1 MESSWNRGEKKQIL
15 KKLTGKFNSGE
26 ITAILGP
33 SGAGKSSL
41 LNVLTGFIK
50 KGVEGNVM
58 FTNGKNAV
66 KLKSSRSY
74 ILQDDNLFPWYTVNE
89 TMMLAC
95 QLKVANVSSQSRQKM
110 IDNILNTLH
119 LLHTKNTRCKNLSG
133 GQKKRLS
140 IALELIDNP
149 SVLFLD
155 EPTTGLDS
163 SSSTQC
169 VRLLQNLAR
178 EGRTIICTIH
188 QPSATIYNTF
198 DHVYIMAEGQCVYQ
212 GSADNTVSY
221 LSSLGLHCPQYHSP
235 ADYIIEVANGDYGNF
250 TYSLAKAATD
260 NRWRSSQ
267 LCIMDRALGSKDN
280 RSSFISDSSNSSSSD
295 NPSTTSIT
303 SSRHIERPSEWSR
316 FGTLMNRCKLQC
328 FRDWCVYQG
337 SADNTV
343 SYLSSLGLHCPQ
355 YHSPADYII
364 EVANGDYGNFTYS
377 LAKAATDNR
386 WRSSQLCIMDRA
398 LGSKDNRSSFI
409 SDSSNSSSS
418 DNPSTTSITSSRHIE
433 RPSEWSRFGTLMN
446 RCKLQCFRDWTV
458 THLKVLCHVLCAI
471 LIGLIYGDSG
481 LNATKSINNV
491 GFLIIGVVYLWYTT
505 MMPGVL
511 RFPSEIAILKKET
524 FNGWYKLRTYYFATI
539 AIMAPI
545 HIMFAV
551 LYSVIA
557 FLITQQPLE
566 TMRLF
571 KFVLIYAIT
580 TITADGFGIFL
591 GTVVNPVNG
600 TFFGAVGTCFLL
612 VFSGFLVLFNHMP
625 DVMRILSYF
634 SFKRYSLEGLV
645 LAIYDNNR
653 SSLWCPETELYCH
666 YRNPMY
672 LINELGM
679 TPKNF
684 NFDLSM
690 MIIQMC
696 AIKTLTYFTLK
707 RRMTN

>member
-1 MESSWNRGEKKQIL
+1 MFSDGKK
-15 KKLTGKFNSGE
+15 
-26 ITAILGP
+26 
-33 SGAGKSSL
+33 
-41 LNVLTGFIK
+41 
-50 KGVEGNVM
+50 
-58 FTNGKNAV
+58 AV
-66 KLKSSRSY
+66 KLKNNRSY

-95 QLKVANVSSQSRQKM
+95 QLKVANVSLQSRQKM
-110 IDNILNTLH
+110 IDNILKTLQ
-119 LLHTKNTRCKNLSG
+119 LLHTKNTRCKNISG

-163 SSSTQC
+163 SSSAQC
-169 VRLLQNLAR
+169 VRLLQNLSR
-178 EGRTIICTIH
+178 EGRTIVCTIH
-188 QPSATIYNTF
+188 QPSASIYNTF
-198 DHVYIMAEGQCVYQ
+198 DHVYIMAEGHCVYQ
-212 GSADNTVSY
+212 GSANNTVAY

-250 TYSLAKAATD
+250 THTLAKAATD

-267 LCIMDRALGSKDN
+267 LCIMDRAIGEKTN
-280 RSSFISDSSNSSSSD
+280 RSSFVSDSSNSSSE
-295 NPSTTSIT
+295 NTPSTTSIT
-303 SSRHIERPSEWSR
+303 SSKHIERPSEWHR
-316 FGTLMNRCKLQC
+316 LRILMYRC
-328 FRDWCVYQG
+328 R
-337 SADNTV
+337 
-343 SYLSSLGLHCPQ
+343 
-355 YHSPADYII
+355 
-364 EVANGDYGNFTYS
+364 
-377 LAKAATDNR
+377 
-386 WRSSQLCIMDRA
+386 
-398 LGSKDNRSSFI
+398 
-409 SDSSNSSSS
+409 
-418 DNPSTTSITSSRHIE
+418 
-433 RPSEWSRFGTLMN
+433 
-446 RCKLQCFRDWTV
+446 LQCFRDWTV
-458 THLKVLCHVLCAI
+458 THLKVLCHVLCAT
-471 LIGLIYGDSG
+471 LIGLMYGDSG
-481 LNATKSINNV
+481 VNATKSINNV

-511 RFPSEIAILKKET
+511 KFPSEIAVLKKET

-539 AIMAPI
+539 AVMAPI

-571 KFVLIYAIT
+571 KFVLIYAVA

-591 GTVVNPVNG
+591 GTVVNQVNG
-600 TFFGAVGTCFLL
+600 TFFGAIGTCFLL
-612 VFSGFLVLFNHMP
+612 VFSGFLVMFNHMP
-625 DVMRILSYF
+625 EVMRILSYF
-634 SFKRYSLEGLV
+634 SFKRYTLEGLV

-653 SSLWCPETELYCH
+653 SSLWCPDTELYCH

>member
-1 MESSWNRGEKKQIL
+1 MSQCRESVDIIFEDLKYSVSIPRQKDKKEIL
-15 KKLTGKFNSGE
+15 KKVTGKFNSGE
-26 ITAILGP
+26 LTAILGP

-41 LNVLTGFIK
+41 LNVLTGFMK
-50 KGVEGNVM
+50 KGVEGHVM
-58 FTNGKNAV
+58 FLDGKNPV
-66 KLKSSRSY
+66 KLKGSRSY

-95 QLKVANVSSQSRQKM
+95 QLKVANTSQQSRQKM

-119 LLHTKNTRCKNLSG
+119 LIHTKNTRCKNLSG

-163 SSSTQC
+163 SSSAQC

-178 EGRTIICTIH
+178 EGRTIVCTIH

-212 GSADNTVSY
+212 GSADNTVAY
-221 LSSLGLHCPQYHSP
+221 LSSLGLYCPQYHSP

-250 TYSLAKAATD
+250 TYTLANAALD

-267 LCIMDRALGSKDN
+267 MCIMDRAISIKTN
-280 RSSFISDSSNSSSSD
+280 RSSFISDSSNSSSE
-295 NPSTTSIT
+295 NAPSTTCIT
-303 SSRHIERPSEWSR
+303 SSRYIETPSEWSR
-316 FGTLMNRCKLQC
+316 LRTLMQ
-328 FRDWCVYQG
+328 
-337 SADNTV
+337 
-343 SYLSSLGLHCPQ
+343 
-355 YHSPADYII
+355 
-364 EVANGDYGNFTYS
+364 
-377 LAKAATDNR
+377 
-386 WRSSQLCIMDRA
+386 
-398 LGSKDNRSSFI
+398 
-409 SDSSNSSSS
+409 
-418 DNPSTTSITSSRHIE
+418 
-433 RPSEWSRFGTLMN
+433 

-524 FNGWYKLRTYYFATI
+524 FNGWYKLRTYYLATI
-539 AIMAPI
+539 AVMAPI
-545 HIMFAV
+545 HIMFAI

-566 TMRLF
+566 TIRLF

-625 DVMRILSYF
+625 EVMRILSYF

-645 LAIYDNNR
+645 LTIYDNNR
-653 SSLWCPETELYCH
+653 SSLWCPDSEMYCH

-684 NFDLSM
+684 NFDISM